1 MNRFLATAVWDNSWR
16 LWDLEQLTEVNYFTF
31 FLLTL
36 QLLSRFFIK
45 KVTVRKY
52 TLLHFKTMEPS
63 PALEVF

>member
-36 QLLSRFFIK
+36 QLQSRFFIK
-45 KVTVRKY
+45 KVTVKKY
-52 TLLHFKTMEPS
+52 TLLHFKTTEPS
-63 PALEVF
+63 PALEVV

>member
-16 LWDLEQLTEVNYFTF
+16 LWDLEQLTEVDYFIF
-31 FLLTL
+31 FLIAL
-36 QLLSRFFIK
+36 QLQSRFFIK
-45 KVTVRKY
+45 KVTVRKC

>member
-36 QLLSRFFIK
+36 QLQSRFFIK
-45 KVTVRKY
+45 KVTVKKY

-63 PALEVF
+63 PALEVV

>member
-31 FLLTL
+31 
-36 QLLSRFFIK
+36 LSTFQPQPRFFIK

-63 PALEVF
+63 PALEVL